1 MKIRDYALFGGVEI
15 GGYASFARAEIGDY
29 ALFGGAKI
37 GGNASFGGATIGA
50 YAAFEGAEIGGY
62 AGFGGVK
69 IGGYAGFEGVKIGGN
84 ASFEGAT
91 IAGYAAFGGAEIGG
105 NAFFDSMTVDG
116 SARFD
121 RMRIKGANLLQS
133 AQIKTDASFKE
144 AEISKRISLVG
155 TSIGQSACFDQA
167 KIGCAASSD
176 EEPSSFDVASVAG
189 PLTFNDTHFAHFK
202 DEEAAYRAAK
212 RNCNDR
218 GATADADDC
227 FYREMVA
234 RRKQKKQ
241 PIKSME
247 LAVQFGLGYGARPS
261 WLLGWWVFIA
271 FVGAIALALASSNWQ
286 KVGDGFAAAFV
297 PGYLI
302 MNGQS
307 GTAELVAAILT
318 VLNFFLWAAFIAV
331 FSRKYID

>member
-1 MKIRDYALFGGVEI
+1 M
-15 GGYASFARAEIGDY
+15 
-29 ALFGGAKI
+29 KI
-37 GGNASFGGATIGA
+37 GGN
-50 YAAFEGAEIGGY
+50 
-62 AGFGGVK
+62 
-69 IGGYAGFEGVKIGGN
+69 AGFEGVKIGGN
-84 ASFEGAT
+84 ASFGGAT

-105 NAFFDSMTVDG
+105 DAFFDSMAVDG

-176 EEPSSFDVASVAG
+176 EEPASFDVASVAG
-189 PLTFNDTHFAHFK
+189 PLTFNDTHFARFK

-261 WLLGWWVFIA
+261 WLLGWWVLIA
-271 FVGAIALALASSNWQ
+271 FFGATALALASSNWQ